1 MAQYIFRKN
10 SQAAFIKLVNPPV
23 NGFSL
28 AVREGVMRGLD
39 QARKDK
45 SRGIV
50 IFGEGKNFSAGAD
63 IAEFSKGKHLIRPG
77 LTEVIASIDD
87 LDVPVLA
94 CINGVAL
101 GGGLEVALSC
111 HWRTASA
118 TSIVGLPEVNLG
130 ILPGAGGTQRLPR
143 LIGVEK
149 ALEIMVSGRNVNATE
164 AKRLGI
170 IDEVFASMKSE
181 DEIIDIAENFLN
193 SELYVHSTHAKLKFL

>member
-1 MAQYIFRKN
+1 MKC
-10 SQAAFIKLVNPPV
+10 
-23 NGFSL
+23 
-28 AVREGVMRGLD
+28 LD

-45 SRGIV
+45 SCGIV

-87 LDVPVLA
+87 MEVPVLA

-111 HWRTASA
+111 HWRAASA
-118 TSIVGLPEVNLG
+118 TSIIGLPEVNLG

-143 LIGVEK
+143 LIGVER
-149 ALEIMVSGRNVNATE
+149 AMEIMISGRNVQAAE
-164 AKRLGI
+164 ALRLGM
-170 IDEVFASMKSE
+170 IDEIFSSINSE
-181 DEIIDIAENFLN
+181 DELINLAERFLL
-193 SELYVHSTHAKLKFL
+193 SDRYVRKY